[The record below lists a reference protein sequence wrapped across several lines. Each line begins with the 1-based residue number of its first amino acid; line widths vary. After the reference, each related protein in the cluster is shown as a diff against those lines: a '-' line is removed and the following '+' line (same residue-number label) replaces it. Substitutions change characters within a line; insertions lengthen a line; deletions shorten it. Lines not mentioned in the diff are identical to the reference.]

1 MNVKR
6 ILKDLFYHGYDE
18 ELSIEPHMAVVFHNT
33 SKKFLSRERIENYIT
48 YGYRFMQLLDELWL
62 K

>member
-6 ILKDLFYHGYDE
+6 ILKGLFYHGYDRW
-18 ELSIEPHMAVVFHNT
+18 LFIEPHMAVIFYNP
-33 SKKFLSRERIENYIT
+33 SKNSSSQERIENYIT
-48 YGYRFMQLLDELWL
+48 YSHRFMQLLGELWL